1 MSDAEIIS
9 RIEKNRGNIHS
20 GRQDA
25 QSVLNEL
32 IAEYADNPS
41 ECVQL
46 ALTINRALALHHL
59 QSNNVL
65 AIQIS
70 RDALTKYT
78 NSGCHIPLARLMW
91 ICGHCLAFTGH
102 YAEAHE
108 WLTRSIDEADKE
120 ISDVKKVQHIH
131 ADALHDLAMLTAFSG
146 GAQEKIR
153 AYLTDASEIFKQIDM
168 VEGIGICVMGIGN
181 TYYEE
186 GRVDEALENYTLAA
200 AMFEN
205 CEVPSN
211 LASAYSNIGNCFVST
226 KQYEKAEEYLAKAL
240 QIREQIGSKSE
251 VAISY
256 HTLAELHRSKG
267 EPEIAIQWFLKCK
280 DIFEDSDSQL
290 HFPST
295 LYALADLYEQTGNC
309 VQAAAHYKKYIDLQ
323 RSQHTRE
330 KEDAIAQAEAKF
342 EVAQKDKESAL
353 LREKNKQIEQYA
365 HLLEI
370 SNNELRQFAHVA
382 SHDLKE
388 PLRMV
393 SSYMGLLE
401 KRIATKLSA
410 EENQFLQYAL
420 EGSLRMENL
429 INDLL
434 SLSRINAINKKEK
447 VNLNVVMQEV
457 LLNFQDNTTAQR
469 ASIEVSA
476 LPTILADKTHMQ
488 QLFQNLIS
496 NALKYNR
503 NDVPVVK
510 VTAENVDNL
519 VCINVADNGIGIS
532 ERFHKQIFEIFKRL
546 HTRAEFSGTGI
557 GLTICKKI
565 VDQLN
570 GQIQVQSVE
579 GKGTT
584 FTIQFPVEIVVA

>member
-1 MSDAEIIS
+1 MNDAEIIS
-9 RIEKNRGNIHS
+9 RIEKNRGDIHS
-20 GRQDA
+20 GRENAQRVLHELDA
-25 QSVLNEL
+25 QYGNH
-32 IAEYADNPS
+32 PS
-41 ECVQL
+41 SCVQL
-46 ALTINRALALHHL
+46 SLTINRALALHHL

-70 RDALTKYT
+70 RDALSKFA

-91 ICGHCLAFTGH
+91 ICGHCLAFTGN

-108 WLTRSIDEADKE
+108 WLTLCIDEAYKE
-120 ISDVKKVQHIH
+120 TSNATKVQHIH

-153 AYLTDASEIFKQIDM
+153 AYLTDASEIFKRIDM
-168 VEGIGICVMGIGN
+168 LEGIGICVMGIGN

-186 GRVDEALENYTLAA
+186 QRVDEALENYTLAA

-205 CEVPSN
+205 CKVPSN
-211 LASAYSNIGNCFVST
+211 LASAYSNMGNCFVHN
-226 KQYEKAEEYLAKAL
+226 KQYSKAEEYLAKAL
-240 QIREQIGSKSE
+240 HIREQIGGKSE
-251 VAISY
+251 LAISY

-267 EPEIAIQWFLKCK
+267 DPELAIQWFLKCK
-280 DIFEDSDSQL
+280 SIFETSDSQL
-290 HFPST
+290 HLPST
-295 LYALADLYEQTGNC
+295 LYALAGLYEQTGNC
-309 VQAAAHYKKYIDLQ
+309 TQAAIHYKQYIDLLRQ
-323 RSQHTRE
+323 QHNRE

-342 EVAQKDKESAL
+342 EVAQKEKESAL

-401 KRIATKLSA
+401 KRISGKLND

-447 VNLNVVMQEV
+447 VNLNIVMHEV
-457 LLNFQDNTTAQR
+457 LLTFQDNNAAQR
-469 ASIEVSA
+469 ASIEVGA

-488 QLFQNLIS
+488 QLFQNLVS

-503 NDVPVVK
+503 NEQPIVK
-510 VTAENVDNL
+510 VTAEKEENF
-519 VCINVADNGIGIS
+519 VCIRVSDNGIGIS

-570 GQIQVQSVE
+570 GQILLESAE

-584 FTIQFPVEIVVA
+584 FIIQFPIEIVIV